1 MKEIK
6 LNGLDMTLYRECLD
20 NGLEVILL
28 PYSNKKNYFISYCTK
43 YGSEVTN
50 FIPAG
55 EKDEIKVPD
64 GIAHFLEHKMFEQED
79 GIDPFSFFSE
89 SGTGSNASTSF
100 DYTQYI
106 CYGTKNFDENLRYLL
121 KFVNRPY
128 YTDENV
134 EKEKGIISEELK
146 MYDDIPEFKLEM
158 KIRENVYHKH
168 PRRIDIGGSIP
179 EVLKITKEDLY
190 TCYNSFYSPNNMFV
204 LVVGNFNV
212 DETIK
217 IIKEVVGPIK
227 NRGDAKISSVS
238 EDEKVRVRYEEMTYP
253 INVEKLGMGI
263 KLNSSKLDLQPVE
276 KDLYLTMI
284 TTLMFGS
291 SSLFRER
298 VRNLKLLNNFYTEW
312 ENIEKYHTF
321 YIMASSDNPKEL
333 LNEIEK
339 ELDGF
344 NFEEESFNRMKKVW
358 IANEVKMI
366 DDIDSTV
373 HNLFDDYLKYGEI
386 INNKVDIIREMNFE
400 KLVDVYK
407 KLDFNNRSVVIM
419 KDEKTSE

>member
-1 MKEIK
+1 
-6 LNGLDMTLYRECLD
+6 
-20 NGLEVILL
+20 
-28 PYSNKKNYFISYCTK
+28 
-43 YGSEVTN
+43 
-50 FIPAG
+50 
-55 EKDEIKVPD
+55 
-64 GIAHFLEHKMFEQED
+64 
-79 GIDPFSFFSE
+79 
-89 SGTGSNASTSF
+89 
-100 DYTQYI
+100 
-106 CYGTKNFDENLRYLL
+106 
-121 KFVNRPY
+121 
-128 YTDENV
+128 
-134 EKEKGIISEELK
+134 
-146 MYDDIPEFKLEM
+146 
-158 KIRENVYHKH
+158 
-168 PRRIDIGGSIP
+168 
-179 EVLKITKEDLY
+179 
-190 TCYNSFYSPNNMFV
+190 
-204 LVVGNFNV
+204 
-212 DETIK
+212 
-217 IIKEVVGPIK
+217 
-227 NRGDAKISSVS
+227 
-238 EDEKVRVRYEEMTYP
+238 MTYP

-298 VRNLKLLNNFYTEW
+298 VRNMKLLNNFYTEW

-386 INNKVDIIREMNFE
+386 INNKVDVIREMSFE

-407 KLDFNNRSVVIM
+407 KSDFNNRSVVIM